1 MAVYTSDNRS
11 VAGIYKELF
20 NDKTTRLKD
29 GKNEKQTLHKVI
41 GMTSKLMKLCSMLL
55 VVR

>member
-1 MAVYTSDNRS
+1 MYTSDNRCVS
-11 VAGIYKELF
+11 GTYKELF
-20 NDKTTRLKD
+20 NDKTTQLKD